1 MYEPWQT
8 LSKLEYDKQKLIDFF
23 YKEKDKQ
30 LRPYSYK
37 GKEWPFYVMSPLPL
51 YMYTDTLGTYIDLKC
66 KTYEFVYMPSGY
78 VMDIHKDNYNLG
90 SRIGILLEGEPSLD
104 FFDYDLNPTV
114 SFDYSLPAL
123 FDIRVF
129 HNVTNTDPGWR
140 LSFFI
145 NFKETYD
152 IKLKELEYLI

>member
-1 MYEPWQT
+1 MGGRNNGYGGYLTTAGSFNSLKYP
-8 LSKLEYDKQKLIDFF
+8 
-23 YKEKDKQ
+23 
-30 LRPYSYK
+30 K
-37 GKEWPFYVMSPLPL
+37 GVNLDEQRNQIFGGINRFQNSVMDEWE
-51 YMYTDTLGTYIDLKC
+51 
-66 KTYEFVYMPSGY
+66 TYEFVYMPSGY

-90 SRIGILLEGEPSLD
+90 SRIGILLEGEASLD
-104 FFDYDLNPTV
+104 FFDDDLNPTV